1 MRKTTAVVMLVA
13 LLQAA
18 VPVAARAAAD
28 PGTSRKQAQQPL
40 YDLRVSSEKLA
51 FRVYVNDLPISVL
64 PTKRIGTI
72 GMPLNPAILR
82 SGPQKLTIRLLPATG
97 QQRLP
102 DTDDLKVELVVRSKT
117 EPPRNTTLYEL
128 PPLRDGRQALF
139 TDPQGFSQTVQF
151 EAQVPYSLAGWE
163 RSVPLDAADPKL
175 EAEALEVY
183 RRLIADIGNRKGEAF
198 MGALAKA
205 QRLLYPAI
213 YLSSAEARE
222 RDAEWVSFIDKGTG
236 TVAPLEHH
244 ALEIHGD
251 GKLVRLKRTDPA
263 SVDEGVVRIAYKRGP
278 QPRTIVYDIYLHRP
292 APGAKLEPI
301 WYFMTDFN

>member
-1 MRKTTAVVMLVA
+1 MRKSTAVLMLAA

-18 VPVAARAAAD
+18 VPAAAQAPGD
-28 PGTSRKQAQQPL
+28 PGTSRKEAQQPL

-51 FRVYVNDLPISVL
+51 FRVDVNDLPLSVL
-64 PTKRIGTI
+64 PTRRIGSI

-82 SGPQKLTIRLLPATG
+82 SGPQKLTIRLLPAAG
-97 QQRLP
+97 QERLP

-117 EPPRNTTLYEL
+117 EPPRSTTLYEL
-128 PPLRDGRQALF
+128 PLLRDGRQALF
-139 TDPQGFSQTVQF
+139 TDPKGFSQTVQF
-151 EAQVPYSLAGWE
+151 EAQVPYKLAGWE
-163 RSVPLDAADPKL
+163 RSVPLDAADLKL
-175 EAEALEVY
+175 EAEAVEVY
-183 RRLIADIGNRKGEAF
+183 RRLIDDIGNRKGEAF
-198 MGALAKA
+198 IGALAKA
-205 QRLLYPAI
+205 QRLLYPTI

-222 RDAEWVSFIDKGTG
+222 RDGEWVRFVDKGTG

-244 ALEIHGD
+244 ALEIRGD
-251 GKLVRLKRTDPA
+251 GKLVRLRRTDPA

>member
-1 MRKTTAVVMLVA
+1 MRKSTAVLMLAA

-18 VPVAARAAAD
+18 VPAAAQAPGD
-28 PGTSRKQAQQPL
+28 PATSGKQAQQSL
-40 YDLRVSSEKLA
+40 YDLRVSTEKLA
-51 FRVYVNDLPISVL
+51 FRVDVNDLPLSVL
-64 PTKRIGTI
+64 PTRRIGSI

-82 SGPQKLTIRLLPATG
+82 SGPQKLTIRLLPAAG
-97 QQRLP
+97 QERLP

-117 EPPRNTTLYEL
+117 EPPRSTTLYEL

-139 TDPQGFSQTVQF
+139 TDPRGFSQTVQF
-151 EAQVPYSLAGWE
+151 EAQVPYKLAGWE
-163 RSVPLDAADPKL
+163 RSVPLDAADLKL
-175 EAEALEVY
+175 EAEAVEVY
-183 RRLIADIGNRKGEAF
+183 RRLIDDIGNRKGEAF

-205 QRLLYPAI
+205 QRLLYPTI
-213 YLSSAEARE
+213 YLSASEARE
-222 RDAEWVSFIDKGTG
+222 RDGEWVRFVDKGTG

-244 ALEIHGD
+244 ALEIRGD
-251 GKLVRLKRTDPA
+251 GKLVRLRRTDPA

>member
-1 MRKTTAVVMLVA
+1 MRKSTAVLMLAA

-18 VPVAARAAAD
+18 MPAAAQAPGD
-28 PGTSRKQAQQPL
+28 PGTSRKEAQQPL
-40 YDLRVSSEKLA
+40 YDLRVSTEKLA
-51 FRVYVNDLPISVL
+51 FRVDVNDLPLSVL
-64 PTKRIGTI
+64 PTRRIGSI

-82 SGPQKLTIRLLPATG
+82 SGPQKLTIRLLPAAG
-97 QQRLP
+97 QERLP

-117 EPPRNTTLYEL
+117 EPPRSTTLYEL

-139 TDPQGFSQTVQF
+139 TDPRGFSQTVQF
-151 EAQVPYSLAGWE
+151 EAQVPYKLAGWE

-175 EAEALEVY
+175 EAEAVEVY
-183 RRLIADIGNRKGEAF
+183 RRLIDDIGNRKGEAF
-198 MGALAKA
+198 IGALAKA
-205 QRLLYPAI
+205 QRLLYPTI
-213 YLSSAEARE
+213 YLSASEARE
-222 RDAEWVSFIDKGTG
+222 RDGEWVRFVDKGTG

-244 ALEIHGD
+244 ALEIRGD
-251 GKLVRLKRTDPA
+251 GKLVRLRRTDPA

-292 APGAKLEPI
+292 AAGAKLEPI

>member
-1 MRKTTAVVMLVA
+1 MRKSTAVLMLAA

-18 VPVAARAAAD
+18 MPAAAQAPGD
-28 PGTSRKQAQQPL
+28 PGTSRKEAQQPL
-40 YDLRVSSEKLA
+40 YDLRVSTEKLA
-51 FRVYVNDLPISVL
+51 FRVDVNDLPISVL
-64 PTKRIGTI
+64 PTRRIGSI

-82 SGPQKLTIRLLPATG
+82 SGPQKLTILLLPAAG
-97 QQRLP
+97 QERLP
-102 DTDDLKVELVVRSKT
+102 DTDHLKVELVVRSKT
-117 EPPRNTTLYEL
+117 EPPRSTTLYEL

-139 TDPQGFSQTVQF
+139 TDPKGFSQTVQF
-151 EAQVPYSLAGWE
+151 EAQVPYGLAGWE

-175 EAEALEVY
+175 EAEAVEVY
-183 RRLIADIGNRKGEAF
+183 RRLIDDIGNRKGEAF
-198 MGALAKA
+198 IGALAKA
-205 QRLLYPAI
+205 QRLLYPTI
-213 YLSSAEARE
+213 YLSASEARE
-222 RDAEWVSFIDKGTG
+222 RDGEWVRFVDKGTG

-244 ALEIHGD
+244 ALEIRGD
-251 GKLVRLKRTDPA
+251 GTLVRLRRTDPA